1 MVSGTDRIMVR
12 NTNQYKLFYIGN
24 NNGYEGVGIFVAKK
38 WIEKILKGCVNKK
51 SF

>member
-12 NTNQYKLFYIGN
+12 NTNHFKLFYIGN

-38 WIEKILKGCVNKK
+38 WIEKILIGCVNKK